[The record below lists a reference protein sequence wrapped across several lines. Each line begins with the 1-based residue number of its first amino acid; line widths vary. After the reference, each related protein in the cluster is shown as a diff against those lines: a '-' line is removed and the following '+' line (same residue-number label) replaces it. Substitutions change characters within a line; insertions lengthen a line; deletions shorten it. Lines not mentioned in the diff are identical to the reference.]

1 MIASFVTKRIGVVWA
16 TVTLLAGAAS
26 YAQSQTTPAAPELGQ
41 LRILYAGH
49 PDSEREKD
57 FVQFLGQYFN
67 TVKTADLSAFKETD
81 TEGFDVTILDYDGD
95 GFKAPRPNIS
105 LGFSKPLLT
114 VGVPGGLMC
123 SGWRLKLGYL

>member
-1 MIASFVTKRIGVVWA
+1 MIVSVVARRIGLVWA

-26 YAQSQTTPAAPELGQ
+26 SALSQTTPAAAELGK

-49 PDSEREKD
+49 PDSDREKD
-57 FVQFLGQYFN
+57 FVQFLGTHFA
-67 TVKTADLSAFKETD
+67 TVKTADLAAFKEKD
-81 TEGFDVTILDYDGD
+81 AEGFDVTILDYDGD